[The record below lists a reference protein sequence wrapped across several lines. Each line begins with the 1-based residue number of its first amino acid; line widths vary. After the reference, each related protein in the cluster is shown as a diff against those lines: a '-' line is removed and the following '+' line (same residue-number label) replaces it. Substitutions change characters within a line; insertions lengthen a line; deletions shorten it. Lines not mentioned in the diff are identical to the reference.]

1 MLFES
6 LNLTPKGKQLLEHK
20 DRFEDLKIGR
30 VIINKATELA
40 DLSDPN
46 TVKGKACI
54 GDGTPAGQASAN
66 FGGYNVVGKSLQM
79 NIRIHVPKDITKM
92 SGKLR
97 IVVMANEDI
106 AANTDVETGMP
117 VYKVFDKQDGTVLG
131 WADMKE
137 SAANKESATDGG
149 TWTSKS
155 NSGFDCSAVITIS
168 GDAKNRCD
176 FKEILAFAPVS
187 GAAITPE
194 DILQHNCAFPA
205 ASQVSKGGS
214 EETPATAPSAE
225 GRKEPSEGKESSA
238 PSASSEGSEG

>member
-30 VIINKATELA
+30 VIINTAKALA
-40 DLSDPN
+40 DLSKPE
-46 TVKGKACI
+46 TVKDIACI
-54 GDGTPAGQASAN
+54 GEENPASRASAN

-79 NIRIHVPKDITKM
+79 NIRIHVPKTIASM
-92 SGKLR
+92 NGQLR

-106 AANTDVETGMP
+106 AASIDAETGMP

-137 SAANKESATDGG
+137 SAGNGG
-149 TWTSKS
+149 TWTSTS

-187 GAAITPE
+187 GASISAE

-205 ASQVSKGGS
+205 ASQVSKGGA
-214 EETPATAPSAE
+214 EEAPAEAPSVE
-225 GRKEPSEGKESSA
+225 GRKEPAEGKEPA
-238 PSASSEGSEG
+238 GGEGPAGGSVG

>member
-20 DRFEDLKIGR
+20 DRFEDIKIGR
-30 VIINKATELA
+30 VIINTAEELS
-40 DLSDPN
+40 DLSKPE
-46 TVKGKACI
+46 TVKGIACI
-54 GDGTPAGQASAN
+54 GDGKPAGQASAN

-79 NIRIHVPKDITKM
+79 NIRIHVPKTIGQM
-92 SGKLR
+92 NGQLR

-106 AANTDVETGMP
+106 AASIDAETGMP

-137 SAANKESATDGG
+137 SEKNGG

-155 NSGFDCSAVITIS
+155 TSGFDCSAVITIS

-214 EETPATAPSAE
+214 EETPAAAPTKVE
-225 GRKEPSEGKESSA
+225 ERKEPSEGKG
-238 PSASSEGSEG
+238 PSASSEGPVGE

>member
-30 VIINKATELA
+30 VIINTVDALKTLENP
-40 DLSDPN
+40 DK
-46 TVKGKACI
+46 VKGIACI
-54 GDGTPAGQASAN
+54 GNGNPDGQASAN

-79 NIRIHVPKDITKM
+79 NIRIHVPKNIAQMT
-92 SGKLR
+92 GQLR

-106 AANTDVETGMP
+106 AASTDAETGMP

-137 SAANKESATDGG
+137 SADNGG
-149 TWTSKS
+149 KWTSQS

-187 GAAITPE
+187 GAAISAG

-205 ASQVSKGGS
+205 ASQVSKAGT
-214 EETPATAPSAE
+214 EETPAAAPTEVE
-225 GRKEPSEGKESSA
+225 GRKEPSEPSA
-238 PSASSEGSEG
+238 PSAPSEGTEGK

>member
-20 DRFEDLKIGR
+20 DRFEDIKIGR
-30 VIINKATELA
+30 VIINTATATTLA
-40 DLSDPN
+40 DLSDPEK
-46 TVKGKACI
+46 VKGIACI
-54 GDGTPAGQASAN
+54 GDGSPAGQASAN

-92 SGKLR
+92 NGQLR

-106 AANTDVETGMP
+106 AASIDAETGMP

-137 SAANKESATDGG
+137 SADNGG
-149 TWTSKS
+149 KWTSQS
-155 NSGFDCSAVITIS
+155 TSGFDCSAVITIS

-187 GAAITPE
+187 GAAISAE

-205 ASQVSKGGS
+205 ASQVSKGGT
-214 EETPATAPSAE
+214 EETPAAAPSVE
-225 GRKEPSEGKESSA
+225 GRKEPSESKD
-238 PSASSEGSEG
+238 PSASSEGK

>member
-30 VIINKATELA
+30 VIINKAETLA
-40 DLSDPN
+40 DLSNPD
-46 TVKGKACI
+46 TVKGIHCI
-54 GDGTPAGQASAN
+54 GNDAPTGQASAN

-79 NIRIHVPKDITKM
+79 NIRIHVPKDIGQM

-106 AANTDVETGMP
+106 AASTDAETGMP

-137 SAANKESATDGG
+137 SAGNGG

-187 GAAITPE
+187 GAAISAE

-205 ASQVSKGGS
+205 ASQVSKGGT
-214 EETPATAPSAE
+214 EEPPAEAPTAVE
-225 GRKEPSEGKESSA
+225 GRKEPT
-238 PSASSEGSEG
+238 EGSEPPKGSEG

>member
-40 DLSDPN
+40 DLSNPE
-46 TVKGKACI
+46 TVKKKACI
-54 GDGTPAGQASAN
+54 GDGNPAGQASAN

-79 NIRIHVPKDITKM
+79 NIRIHVPKTIASM
-92 SGKLR
+92 NGQLR

-106 AANTDVETGMP
+106 AASTDAETGMP

-137 SAANKESATDGG
+137 SEKNGG
-149 TWTSKS
+149 TWTSES

-187 GAAITPE
+187 GAAISAA

-205 ASQVSKGGS
+205 ASQVSKGGA
-214 EETPATAPSAE
+214 EENPAAAPSVE
-225 GRKEPSEGKESSA
+225 ERKEPSETSA
-238 PSASSEGSEG
+238 PSVPSVGA

>member
-30 VIINKATELA
+30 VIINTAGELA
-40 DLSDPN
+40 DLSKPD
-46 TVKGKACI
+46 TVKGIKCI
-54 GDGTPAGQASAN
+54 GDGSPAGQASAN

-79 NIRIHVPKDITKM
+79 NIRIHVPKTVASM
-92 SGKLR
+92 SGQLR

-106 AANTDVETGMP
+106 AASIDAETGMP

-137 SAANKESATDGG
+137 SADNGG
-149 TWTSKS
+149 TWTSQS

-187 GAAITPE
+187 GAAISAA

-205 ASQVSKGGS
+205 ASQVSKGGA
-214 EETPATAPSAE
+214 EETPAAAPTGVE
-225 GRKEPSEGKESSA
+225 QRKEPPKG
-238 PSASSEGSEG
+238 SEGSVGA

>member
-30 VIINKATELA
+30 VIINTADALT
-40 DLSDPN
+40 DLSDPEK
-46 TVKGKACI
+46 VKVIPCLG
-54 GDGTPAGQASAN
+54 SAN

-79 NIRIHVPKDITKM
+79 NIRIHVPKDVKQM
-92 SGKLR
+92 NGQLR

-106 AANTDVETGMP
+106 AASTDAETGMP

-137 SAANKESATDGG
+137 SAANGG
-149 TWTSKS
+149 AWTSKS

-187 GAAITPE
+187 GASISAE

-214 EETPATAPSAE
+214 EETPAAAPKVE
-225 GRKEPSEGKESSA
+225 ERKEPSEG
-238 PSASSEGSEG
+238 

>member
-20 DRFEDLKIGR
+20 DRFEDIKIGR
-30 VIINKATELA
+30 VIINTTEALK
-40 DLSDPN
+40 DLSKPE
-46 TVKGKACI
+46 TVKGIKCI
-54 GDGTPAGQASAN
+54 GNDTPADRASAN

-79 NIRIHVPKDITKM
+79 NIRIHVPKNIDQM
-92 SGKLR
+92 NGQLR

-106 AANTDVETGMP
+106 AASIDAETGMP

-137 SAANKESATDGG
+137 SASNGG
-149 TWTSKS
+149 AWTSKS

-187 GAAITPE
+187 GAAISAA

-205 ASQVSKGGS
+205 ASQVSKGGT
-214 EETPATAPSAE
+214 EEPPVTAPTVE
-225 GRKEPSEGKESSA
+225 GRKEPSEGKEHSV
-238 PSASSEGSEG
+238 P

>member
-6 LNLTPKGKQLLEHK
+6 LNLTPKGKQLLEQK
-20 DRFEDLKIGR
+20 DRFEDIKIGR
-30 VIINKATELA
+30 VIINAATNLT
-40 DLSDPN
+40 DLSDPEK
-46 TVKGKACI
+46 VKVIKCI
-54 GDGTPAGQASAN
+54 GDGSPAGQASAN

-92 SGKLR
+92 NGQLR

-106 AANTDVETGMP
+106 AASADVETGMP

-137 SAANKESATDGG
+137 STANGG

-187 GAAITPE
+187 GAAISAE

-214 EETPATAPSAE
+214 EETPAVAPTVKE
-225 GRKEPSEGKESSA
+225 GKEPSEGKD
-238 PSASSEGSEG
+238 PSASPEG

>member
-20 DRFEDLKIGR
+20 DRFEDIKIGR
-30 VIINKATELA
+30 VIINTATNLG
-40 DLSDPN
+40 DLSDPSKVN
-46 TVKGKACI
+46 KSCI
-54 GDGTPAGQASAN
+54 GDGKPAGQASAN

-92 SGKLR
+92 NGQLR

-106 AANTDVETGMP
+106 AASIDAETGMP

-137 SAANKESATDGG
+137 SAVKESAANGG

-187 GAAITPE
+187 GAAISAE

-205 ASQVSKGGS
+205 ASQVSKAGT
-214 EETPATAPSAE
+214 EELPAKAPSVE
-225 GRKEPSEGKESSA
+225 GRKEPSEG
-238 PSASSEGSEG
+238 

>member
-30 VIINKATELA
+30 VIINTA
-40 DLSDPN
+40 DALKTLEDPEK
-46 TVKGKACI
+46 VKGIACI
-54 GDGTPAGQASAN
+54 GDGSPAGQASAN

-79 NIRIHVPKDITKM
+79 NIRIHVPKNITQM

-106 AANTDVETGMP
+106 AASTDAETGMP

-137 SAANKESATDGG
+137 SADKGG
-149 TWTSKS
+149 KWTSQS

-187 GAAITPE
+187 GAAISAE

-205 ASQVSKGGS
+205 ASQVSKGGT
-214 EETPATAPSAE
+214 EETPAAAPTVE
-225 GRKEPSEGKESSA
+225 GRKEPSETSA
-238 PSASSEGSEG
+238 PSEP

>member
-30 VIINKATELA
+30 VIINTA
-40 DLSDPN
+40 DALKTLEDPN
-46 TVKGKACI
+46 LVKGIACI
-54 GDGTPAGQASAN
+54 GDENPAGRASAN

-92 SGKLR
+92 SGQLR

-106 AANTDVETGMP
+106 AASIDAETGMP

-137 SAANKESATDGG
+137 SAANGG

-187 GAAITPE
+187 GAAISAE

-205 ASQVSKGGS
+205 ASQVSKDGT
-214 EETPATAPSAE
+214 EETPAAAPSVE
-225 GRKEPSEGKESSA
+225 GRKEPAEGKEPAGSSEGK
-238 PSASSEGSEG
+238 

>member
-30 VIINKATELA
+30 VIINTASELT
-40 DLSDPN
+40 DLSNPD
-46 TVKGKACI
+46 TVKDKACI
-54 GDGTPAGQASAN
+54 GNGDPAGQASAN

-79 NIRIHVPKDITKM
+79 NIRIHVPKIIAQM
-92 SGKLR
+92 SGQLR

-106 AANTDVETGMP
+106 AASTDAETGMP

-137 SAANKESATDGG
+137 SATNGG
-149 TWTSKS
+149 TWASES

-187 GAAITPE
+187 GAAISAE

-205 ASQVSKGGS
+205 ASQVSKGGA
-214 EETPATAPSAE
+214 EETPADAPMAVE
-225 GRKEPSEGKESSA
+225 QRKEPPSA
-238 PSASSEGSEG
+238 P

>member
-20 DRFEDLKIGR
+20 DRFEDIKIGR
-30 VIINKATELA
+30 VIINTATALT
-40 DLSDPN
+40 DLSDPSKVN
-46 TVKGKACI
+46 IACI
-54 GDGTPAGQASAN
+54 GDGSPAGQASAN

-79 NIRIHVPKDITKM
+79 NIRIHVPKNIDQM
-92 SGKLR
+92 NGQLR

-106 AANTDVETGMP
+106 AASADVETGMS

-137 SAANKESATDGG
+137 SAANGG

-187 GAAITPE
+187 GAAISAA

-205 ASQVSKGGS
+205 ASQVSKGGN
-214 EETPATAPSAE
+214 EETPAAAPSV
-225 GRKEPSEGKESSA
+225 EGKDPSA
-238 PSASSEGSEG
+238 PPASSEVSEG

>member
-6 LNLTPKGKQLLEHK
+6 LNLTPKGKQLLEQK
-20 DRFEDLKIGR
+20 DRFEDIKIGR
-30 VIINKATELA
+30 VIINTTEALKT
-40 DLSDPN
+40 LEKPE
-46 TVKGKACI
+46 TVKGIACI
-54 GDGTPAGQASAN
+54 GDGSPAGQASAN

-79 NIRIHVPKDITKM
+79 NIRIHVPKDVKQM
-92 SGKLR
+92 NGQLR

-137 SAANKESATDGG
+137 SADNGG
-149 TWTSKS
+149 TWTSES

-187 GAAITPE
+187 GAAISAL

-214 EETPATAPSAE
+214 EEPTASAPEKVEQRKETSE
-225 GRKEPSEGKESSA
+225 GKEPSE
-238 PSASSEGSEG
+238 P

>member
-30 VIINKATELA
+30 VIINKADKLT
-40 DLSDPN
+40 DLSNPE
-46 TVKGKACI
+46 TVKGIACI
-54 GDGTPAGQASAN
+54 GDEDPASRASAN

-92 SGKLR
+92 SGQLR

-106 AANTDVETGMP
+106 AASTDAETGMP

-137 SAANKESATDGG
+137 SEANGG

-187 GAAITPE
+187 GAAISAE

-205 ASQVSKGGS
+205 ASQVSKAGT
-214 EETPATAPSAE
+214 EETPAAAPTVE
-225 GRKEPSEGKESSA
+225 QRKEPPTEHSA
-238 PSASSEGSEG
+238 PSTPEGGAEGK

>member
-30 VIINKATELA
+30 VIINTVDALK
-40 DLSDPN
+40 DLSNPE
-46 TVKGKACI
+46 TVKEIACI
-54 GDGTPAGQASAN
+54 GDGNPAGQASAN

-79 NIRIHVPKDITKM
+79 NIRIHVPKKIANMT
-92 SGKLR
+92 GQLR

-106 AANTDVETGMP
+106 AASLDAETGMP

-137 SAANKESATDGG
+137 SVGNGG
-149 TWTSKS
+149 TWTSES

-187 GAAITPE
+187 GAAISAG

-205 ASQVSKGGS
+205 ASQVSKGGT
-214 EETPATAPSAE
+214 EEPPAAAPE
-225 GRKEPSEGKESSA
+225 KVEQRKEPSEPSA
-238 PSASSEGSEG
+238 PAGGSGGE

>member
-30 VIINKATELA
+30 VIINKAGELT
-40 DLSDPN
+40 DLSDPSKVN
-46 TVKGKACI
+46 KDCI
-54 GDGTPAGQASAN
+54 GDGNPAGQASAN

-92 SGKLR
+92 NGQLR

-106 AANTDVETGMP
+106 AASIDAETGMP

-137 SAANKESATDGG
+137 SADNGG
-149 TWTSKS
+149 TWTSQS

-187 GAAITPE
+187 GAAISAE

-205 ASQVSKGGS
+205 ASQVSKGGA
-214 EETPATAPSAE
+214 EEAPAAAPTAVE
-225 GRKEPSEGKESSA
+225 GRKEPAEGKEPSA
-238 PSASSEGSEG
+238 PSVP

>member
-30 VIINKATELA
+30 VIINTATALA
-40 DLSDPN
+40 ELSDPDK
-46 TVKGKACI
+46 VKGIDCI
-54 GDGTPAGQASAN
+54 GDADPAKRASAN

-92 SGKLR
+92 SGQLR

-106 AANTDVETGMP
+106 AASTDAETGMP

-137 SAANKESATDGG
+137 SADNGG
-149 TWTSKS
+149 KWTSQS

-187 GAAITPE
+187 GAAISAE

-205 ASQVSKGGS
+205 ASQVSKAGT
-214 EETPATAPSAE
+214 EETPAAAPTKVE
-225 GRKEPSEGKESSA
+225 GRKEPSEPSA
-238 PSASSEGSEG
+238 PSAPSEGTEGK

>member
-20 DRFEDLKIGR
+20 DRFEDIKIGR
-30 VIINKATELA
+30 VIINTATELA
-40 DLSDPN
+40 DLSNPD

-54 GDGTPAGQASAN
+54 GEENPASRASAN

-79 NIRIHVPKDITKM
+79 NIRIHVPKDVKQM
-92 SGKLR
+92 NGKLR

-106 AANTDVETGMP
+106 AASIDAETGMP

-137 SAANKESATDGG
+137 SAANGG
-149 TWTSKS
+149 TWKSQS

-187 GAAITPE
+187 GASISAE
-194 DILQHNCAFPA
+194 DVLQHNCAFPA
-205 ASQVSKGGS
+205 ASQVSKAGT
-214 EETPATAPSAE
+214 EETPAAAPSVE
-225 GRKEPSEGKESSA
+225 ERKEPAEGSEGKE
-238 PSASSEGSEG
+238 PKP

>member
-20 DRFEDLKIGR
+20 DRFEDIKIGR
-30 VIINKATELA
+30 VIINKAGELS
-40 DLSDPN
+40 DLSDPSKVN
-46 TVKGKACI
+46 KSCI
-54 GDGTPAGQASAN
+54 GADTPADRASAN

-79 NIRIHVPKDITKM
+79 NIRIHVPKNIEQM
-92 SGKLR
+92 NGQLR

-106 AANTDVETGMP
+106 AASIDAETGMP

-137 SAANKESATDGG
+137 SAANGG
-149 TWTSKS
+149 TWASKS

-187 GAAITPE
+187 GAAISAE

-214 EETPATAPSAE
+214 EETPAAAPTVE
-225 GRKEPSEGKESSA
+225 GRKEPSEGKEPSA
-238 PSASSEGSEG
+238 PSEGA

>member
-30 VIINKATELA
+30 VIIN
-40 DLSDPN
+40 
-46 TVKGKACI
+46 TVDALKTLENPDEVKVTDCI
-54 GDGTPAGQASAN
+54 GDADPAKRASAN

-79 NIRIHVPKDITKM
+79 NIRIHVPKNITKM
-92 SGKLR
+92 SGQLR

-106 AANTDVETGMP
+106 AASTDAETGMP

-137 SAANKESATDGG
+137 SEQNGG
-149 TWTSKS
+149 TWTSQS

-187 GAAITPE
+187 GAAISAE

-205 ASQVSKGGS
+205 ASQVSKAGT
-214 EETPATAPSAE
+214 EETPAAAPTNVE
-225 GRKEPSEGKESSA
+225 GRKEPSEPSEPSA
-238 PSASSEGSEG
+238 PSEGTEGK

>member
-30 VIINKATELA
+30 VIINTA
-40 DLSDPN
+40 DTLKTLEDPEK
-46 TVKGKACI
+46 VKGIACS

-79 NIRIHVPKDITKM
+79 NIRIHVPKNIAQMD
-92 SGKLR
+92 GQLR

-106 AANTDVETGMP
+106 AASIDAETGMP

-137 SAANKESATDGG
+137 SAGNGG
-149 TWTSKS
+149 KWTSQS

-187 GAAITPE
+187 GAAISAD

-205 ASQVSKGGS
+205 ASQVSKAGT
-214 EETPATAPSAE
+214 EETPAAAPSVE
-225 GRKEPSEGKESSA
+225 GRKEPSA
-238 PSASSEGSEG
+238 PSVPSVP

>member
-20 DRFEDLKIGR
+20 DRFEDIKIGR
-30 VIINKATELA
+30 VIINTTEALK
-40 DLSDPN
+40 DLSKPE
-46 TVKGKACI
+46 TVKGIKCI
-54 GDGTPAGQASAN
+54 GNDTPADRASAN

-79 NIRIHVPKDITKM
+79 NIRIHVPKNIDQM
-92 SGKLR
+92 NGQLR

-106 AANTDVETGMP
+106 AASADVETGMP

-137 SAANKESATDGG
+137 SAAEGG
-149 TWTSKS
+149 TWASQS

-187 GAAITPE
+187 GAAISAE

-214 EETPATAPSAE
+214 EETPAAAPTVE

-238 PSASSEGSEG
+238 PLVP

>member
-20 DRFEDLKIGR
+20 DRFEDIKIGR
-30 VIINKATELA
+30 VIINTTEALKE
-40 DLSDPN
+40 LSDPSK
-46 TVKGKACI
+46 VKVIKCI
-54 GDGTPAGQASAN
+54 GDENPADRASAN

-79 NIRIHVPKDITKM
+79 NIRIHVPKNIDQM
-92 SGKLR
+92 NGQLR

-106 AANTDVETGMP
+106 AASIDAETGMP

-137 SAANKESATDGG
+137 SAENGG
-149 TWTSKS
+149 TWTSQS

-187 GAAITPE
+187 GAAISAE

-205 ASQVSKGGS
+205 ASQVSKAGT
-214 EETPATAPSAE
+214 EELPAAAPTKVE
-225 GRKEPSEGKESSA
+225 ERKEPTEGKEPK
-238 PSASSEGSEG
+238 PSES

>member
-6 LNLTPKGKQLLEHK
+6 LNLTPKGKQLLEQK
-20 DRFEDLKIGR
+20 DRFEDIKIGR
-30 VIINKATELA
+30 VIINTATALA
-40 DLSDPN
+40 DLSKPE
-46 TVKGKACI
+46 TVKDTPCI
-54 GDGTPAGQASAN
+54 GTEDPASRASAN

-79 NIRIHVPKDITKM
+79 NIRIHVPKNIDQM
-92 SGKLR
+92 NGQLR

-137 SAANKESATDGG
+137 SADNGG
-149 TWTSKS
+149 KWTSQS
-155 NSGFDCSAVITIS
+155 NSGFDCSAVITVS

-187 GAAITPE
+187 GAAISAA

-205 ASQVSKGGS
+205 ASQVSKDGG
-214 EETPATAPSAE
+214 EETPADAPTVE
-225 GRKEPSEGKESSA
+225 KRKEPAGG
-238 PSASSEGSEG
+238 SEGSLP

>member
-20 DRFEDLKIGR
+20 DRFEDIKIGR
-30 VIINKATELA
+30 VIINTA
-40 DLSDPN
+40 DALKTLEDPE
-46 TVKGKACI
+46 TVKGITCI
-54 GDGTPAGQASAN
+54 GDGSPAGQASAN

-106 AANTDVETGMP
+106 AASIDAETGMP

-137 SAANKESATDGG
+137 SAGNGG
-149 TWTSKS
+149 TWTSQS

-187 GAAITPE
+187 GATITAE

-205 ASQVSKGGS
+205 ASQVSKTGD
-214 EETPATAPSAE
+214 EETHAAAPTVE
-225 GRKEPSEGKESSA
+225 GRKEPAEGSK
-238 PSASSEGSEG
+238 GSEG

>member
-20 DRFEDLKIGR
+20 DRFEDIKIGR
-30 VIINKATELA
+30 VIINTTEALKT
-40 DLSDPN
+40 LEDPDK
-46 TVKGKACI
+46 VKGIACI
-54 GDGTPAGQASAN
+54 GDDDPASRASAN

-79 NIRIHVPKDITKM
+79 NIRIHVPKNINQM
-92 SGKLR
+92 NGQLR

-106 AANTDVETGMP
+106 AASIDAETGMP

-137 SAANKESATDGG
+137 SADNGG
-149 TWTSKS
+149 TWTSQS

-194 DILQHNCAFPA
+194 DILQHNRAFPA
-205 ASQVSKGGS
+205 ASQVSKGGG
-214 EETPATAPSAE
+214 EETPAAAPTVE
-225 GRKEPSEGKESSA
+225 GRKEPSEGKEPPA
-238 PSASSEGSEG
+238 PSESSEG

>member
-30 VIINKATELA
+30 VIINKAENLT
-40 DLSDPN
+40 DLSNPD
-46 TVKGKACI
+46 TVKGIACI
-54 GDGTPAGQASAN
+54 GEENPASRASAN

-79 NIRIHVPKDITKM
+79 NIRIHVPKTVASM
-92 SGKLR
+92 NGQLR

-106 AANTDVETGMP
+106 AASIDAETGMP

-137 SAANKESATDGG
+137 SEKTGG
-149 TWTSKS
+149 KWTSQS

-187 GAAITPE
+187 GAAISAE

-205 ASQVSKGGS
+205 ASQVSKGGA
-214 EETPATAPSAE
+214 EENPAAAPKVE
-225 GRKEPSEGKESSA
+225 ERKEPSEPSA
-238 PSASSEGSEG
+238 PSTPSEGSEGK

>member
-30 VIINKATELA
+30 VIINTATTLAELTKPEEVKAIPCL
-40 DLSDPN
+40 
-46 TVKGKACI
+46 G
-54 GDGTPAGQASAN
+54 SAN

-79 NIRIHVPKDITKM
+79 NIRIHVPKDVKQM
-92 SGKLR
+92 NGQLR

-106 AANTDVETGMP
+106 AASTDAETGMP

-137 SAANKESATDGG
+137 SAENGG
-149 TWTSKS
+149 TWTSQS

-176 FKEILAFAPVS
+176 FKEILAFAPLP
-187 GAAITPE
+187 GASIAP
-194 DILQHNCAFPA
+194 DDVLQHNCAFPA
-205 ASQVSKGGS
+205 ASQVSKAGT
-214 EETPATAPSAE
+214 EELPAKAPSVE
-225 GRKEPSEGKESSA
+225 GRKEPSEG
-238 PSASSEGSEG
+238 

>member
-6 LNLTPKGKQLLEHK
+6 LNLTPKGKQLLEQK
-20 DRFEDLKIGR
+20 DRFEDIKIGR
-30 VIINKATELA
+30 VIINTATALE
-40 DLSDPN
+40 DLSKPE
-46 TVKGKACI
+46 TVKGTACI
-54 GDGTPAGQASAN
+54 GNGDPAGQASAN

-79 NIRIHVPKDITKM
+79 NIRIHVPKDVKQM
-92 SGKLR
+92 NGQLR

-137 SAANKESATDGG
+137 SAANGG
-149 TWTSKS
+149 TWTSES

-187 GAAITPE
+187 GAAISAG

-205 ASQVSKGGS
+205 ASQVSKDGT
-214 EETPATAPSAE
+214 EETPAEAPKVE
-225 GRKEPSEGKESSA
+225 QRKEPPSESSA
-238 PSASSEGSEG
+238 SSAPEGGAGGK

>member
-30 VIINKATELA
+30 VIINTAGELA
-40 DLSDPN
+40 DLSNPE
-46 TVKGKACI
+46 TVKGIACI
-54 GDGTPAGQASAN
+54 GDGNPAGQASAN

-79 NIRIHVPKDITKM
+79 NIRIHVPKDVKQM
-92 SGKLR
+92 NGQLR

-106 AANTDVETGMP
+106 AASTDAETGMP

-137 SAANKESATDGG
+137 SEKNGG
-149 TWTSKS
+149 TWTSQS

-187 GAAITPE
+187 GAAISAE

-205 ASQVSKGGS
+205 ASQVSKGGD
-214 EETPATAPSAE
+214 EETPAAAPTKVE
-225 GRKEPSEGKESSA
+225 GRKEPSETSA
-238 PSASSEGSEG
+238 PTVPPEGTVG

>member
-30 VIINKATELA
+30 VIINKAGELT
-40 DLSDPN
+40 DLSDPE

-54 GDGTPAGQASAN
+54 GDEDPASRASAN

-92 SGKLR
+92 SGRLR

-106 AANTDVETGMP
+106 AASTDAETGMP

-137 SAANKESATDGG
+137 SEANGG

-187 GAAITPE
+187 GAAISAE

-205 ASQVSKGGS
+205 ASQVSKGGT
-214 EETPATAPSAE
+214 EEPPADAPTAVE
-225 GRKEPSEGKESSA
+225 QRKEPPSGAEGGAGGK
-238 PSASSEGSEG
+238 

>member
-20 DRFEDLKIGR
+20 DRFEDIKIGR
-30 VIINKATELA
+30 VIINTADALK
-40 DLSDPN
+40 DLSKPD
-46 TVKGKACI
+46 TVKGIACI
-54 GDGTPAGQASAN
+54 GAATPADRASAN

-92 SGKLR
+92 SGQLR

-106 AANTDVETGMP
+106 AASIDAETGMP

-137 SAANKESATDGG
+137 SEKNGG
-149 TWTSKS
+149 TWQSKS
-155 NSGFDCSAVITIS
+155 NSGFDCSAVITVS

-187 GAAITPE
+187 GAAISAE

-205 ASQVSKGGS
+205 ASQVSKAGT
-214 EETPATAPSAE
+214 EETPAEAPSVE
-225 GRKEPSEGKESSA
+225 QRKEPAGGEGSA
-238 PSASSEGSEG
+238 PSAP

>member
-30 VIINKATELA
+30 VIINKAETLS
-40 DLSDPN
+40 DLSNPE
-46 TVKGKACI
+46 TVKNIACI
-54 GDGTPAGQASAN
+54 GDGNPAGQASAN

-79 NIRIHVPKDITKM
+79 NIRIHVPKDIAKM
-92 SGKLR
+92 SGQLR

-106 AANTDVETGMP
+106 AASTDAETGMP

-137 SAANKESATDGG
+137 SEANGG
-149 TWTSKS
+149 TWTSQS

-187 GAAITPE
+187 GAAISAE

-205 ASQVSKGGS
+205 ASQVSKAGT
-214 EETPATAPSAE
+214 EETPAPAPTAVE
-225 GRKEPSEGKESSA
+225 QRKEPPK
-238 PSASSEGSEG
+238 GSEG

>member
-30 VIINKATELA
+30 VIINTATALA
-40 DLSDPN
+40 ELSDPDK
-46 TVKGKACI
+46 VKGIDCI
-54 GDGTPAGQASAN
+54 GEADPAKRASAN

-92 SGKLR
+92 SGQLR

-106 AANTDVETGMP
+106 AASTDAETGMP

-137 SAANKESATDGG
+137 SEKNGG

-187 GAAITPE
+187 GAAISAE

-205 ASQVSKGGS
+205 ASQVSKAGT
-214 EETPATAPSAE
+214 EETPAAAPTKVE
-225 GRKEPSEGKESSA
+225 GRKEPSE
-238 PSASSEGSEG
+238 PSEPSEGTEGK

>member
-6 LNLTPKGKQLLEHK
+6 LNLTPKGKQLLEQK
-20 DRFEDLKIGR
+20 DRFEDIKIGR
-30 VIINKATELA
+30 VIINKAGELS
-40 DLSDPN
+40 DLSDPSKVN
-46 TVKGKACI
+46 KACI

-92 SGKLR
+92 NGQLR

-106 AANTDVETGMP
+106 AASADVETGMP

-137 SAANKESATDGG
+137 SAANGG
-149 TWTSKS
+149 TWTSES

-187 GAAITPE
+187 GAAISAA

-205 ASQVSKGGS
+205 ASQVSKGGD
-214 EETPATAPSAE
+214 EELPAKAPSVE

-238 PSASSEGSEG
+238 PSASSEGAEG

>member
-30 VIINKATELA
+30 VIINTTGA
-40 DLSDPN
+40 LSKLEDPDK
-46 TVKGKACI
+46 VKEIKCI
-54 GDGTPAGQASAN
+54 GDEDPASRASAN

-79 NIRIHVPKDITKM
+79 NIRIHVPRTIASM
-92 SGKLR
+92 NGQLR

-106 AANTDVETGMP
+106 AASTDAETGMP

-137 SAANKESATDGG
+137 SAGNGG

-187 GAAITPE
+187 GAAISAE

-205 ASQVSKGGS
+205 ASQVSKGGA
-214 EETPATAPSAE
+214 EEPPAAAPLVE
-225 GRKEPSEGKESSA
+225 GRKEPSETSA
-238 PSASSEGSEG
+238 PSVPSVGA